1 MVKTIIVVGKKQV
14 IDKNPGSE
22 SFYNFLAGYFTGK
35 GHDTTRVRPEEFNE
49 SAVGAEYF
57 VGHSAGTTPILQGY
71 TPETFP
77 NLKGIVLFD
86 PNEGY
91 REVWNSITI
100 PKVSFVSTIFGRPY
114 SLGFNDSVLLK
125 DGHFFLNS
133 FGGIEDTLD
142 KLLSIQ
148 HVRILLNG

>member
-57 VGHSAGTTPILQGY
+57 VGHSAGTTPILQI
-71 TPETFP
+71 
-77 NLKGIVLFD
+77 LKELFYLILMRVIGRFGIVL
-86 PNEGY
+86 
-91 REVWNSITI
+91 
-100 PKVSFVSTIFGRPY
+100 PY
-114 SLGFNDSVLLK
+114 PRSHL
-125 DGHFFLNS
+125 
-133 FGGIEDTLD
+133 
-142 KLLSIQ
+142 
-148 HVRILLNG
+148 